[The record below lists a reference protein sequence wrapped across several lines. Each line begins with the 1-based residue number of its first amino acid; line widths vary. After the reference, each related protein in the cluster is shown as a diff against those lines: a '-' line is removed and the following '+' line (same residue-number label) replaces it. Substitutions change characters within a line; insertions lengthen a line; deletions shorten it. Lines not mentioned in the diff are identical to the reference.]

1 MSEILAPYDIRLREE
16 WARRRK
22 NRQLLRNATRVL
34 VLLAVDSL
42 ALLLAYLAAV
52 ALRQEVLP
60 GMIAGLQ
67 PLALPTSF
75 YLLPA
80 ALAIHLLSLAA
91 FRAYSP
97 GRSRRDYYQISLG
110 ILVGTLLLFFG
121 APIYVASVPSR
132 LLFTLAGVSAICS
145 VVSLRWLL
153 DKAVIAYRRQNQL
166 GQAALVV
173 GHADHTAW
181 VRSHFDQTPEANIR
195 FVESLTFEEVEVP
208 ARVGAAEE
216 PLTSQLL
223 SRDIEVVV
231 VAGDPPKGMAKGLF
245 ERCLRAGCRVFL
257 VPSVVHEIANPVTV
271 EDLSGLSA
279 LVVMRPRL
287 ALPQLAM
294 KRVFDF
300 TVSLLGLL
308 ALGPLFGAIAIA
320 VKIDSRGP
328 VYFRQY
334 RVGVGG
340 RLFLIYKFRTMVA
353 DAEERKDNF
362 EHLNQYK
369 DGKFF
374 KIKND
379 PRITR
384 VGHFLRRTSLD
395 ELPQLIN
402 VLRGE
407 MSLVGPRPP
416 VPEEVAD
423 YEERHLQRLS
433 VTPGITGLWQV
444 TGRSEVLDFEEVV
457 RLDLE
462 YINTWSLWRDL
473 AILVKTLPVVFR
485 TNGAA

>member
-1 MSEILAPYDIRLREE
+1 M
-16 WARRRK
+16 
-22 NRQLLRNATRVL
+22 RQ
-34 VLLAVDSL
+34 D
-42 ALLLAYLAAV
+42 
-52 ALRQEVLP
+52 VLP
-60 GMIAGLQ
+60 TLIASLK

-80 ALAIHLLSLAA
+80 AFAIHLLSLAA

-97 GRSRRDYYQISLG
+97 GQSRRDYCQISLG

-132 LLFTLAGVSAICS
+132 LLFILAGVSAVCS

-153 DKAVIAYRRQNQL
+153 DKAVIAYRRRNQL
-166 GQAALVV
+166 GQVALLV
-173 GHADHTAW
+173 GRADHAAR
-181 VRSHFDQTPEANIR
+181 VRSHFDQTPEVNIR
-195 FVESLTFEEVEVP
+195 FVETLAFEEVQVP
-208 ARVGAAEE
+208 ETRGGAED
-216 PLTSQLL
+216 PLTSLLL
-223 SRDIEVVV
+223 SREIEVVV
-231 VAGDPPKGMAKGLF
+231 VAGDPPEGMAKGLF

-257 VPSVVHEIANPVTV
+257 VPSVVQEIANPVTV
-271 EDLSGLSA
+271 EDLRGLSA

-287 ALPQLAM
+287 ALPQLAL
-294 KRVFDF
+294 KRIFDLI
-300 TVSLLGLL
+300 VSLVGLL
-308 ALGPLFGAIAIA
+308 ALAPVFGAIALA

-328 VYFRQY
+328 VFFRQQ

-340 RLFLIYKFRTMVA
+340 RLFSIYKFRTMVA
-353 DAEERKDNF
+353 DAEERKDRF

-402 VLRGE
+402 VARGE

-433 VTPGITGLWQV
+433 VTPGITGLWQIN
-444 TGRSEVLDFEEVV
+444 GRSDVLDFEEVV

-462 YINTWSLWRDL
+462 YIKTWSLWKDL
-473 AILVKTLPVVFR
+473 AILVKTLPAVFQA
-485 TNGAA
+485 NGAR